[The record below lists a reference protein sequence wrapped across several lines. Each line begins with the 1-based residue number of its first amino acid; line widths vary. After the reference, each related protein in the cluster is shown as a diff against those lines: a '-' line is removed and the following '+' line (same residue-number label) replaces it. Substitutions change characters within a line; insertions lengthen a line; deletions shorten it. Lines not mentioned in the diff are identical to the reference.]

1 MAGGRMERWRMALQ
15 VAALAGEMAS
25 SSLPSPPDTRAESNG
40 MSQSVGPS
48 TNILGLVNNTIELPT
63 MPEVLLKLNDVMAN
77 PDASAEDVAKVVSRD
92 PAVATNILRIVNS
105 AYYGLQ
111 VRVSSVSLAIS
122 VMGFNM
128 TKKVA
133 LKAAV
138 FSVFGKRR
146 EKIQHFDPLG
156 FWRHA
161 IFTGIAARVLGSS
174 STVFAATHAE
184 DIYIAGLLHD
194 IGKIILMEKAA
205 PKYLAMLRKS
215 VQSKRPEIDVEQED
229 FGFTHSDVGS
239 VLAIKWFLP
248 EDLAI
253 AIRYHHAPSRDPFHR
268 SLSSLIHLADQLAWR
283 AGNPSTVGTT
293 LAQIDHEVYDQV
305 GLDPARVEELVP
317 QILEDFAASELPW

>member
-1 MAGGRMERWRMALQ
+1 MADP
-15 VAALAGEMAS
+15 AA
-25 SSLPSPPDTRAESNG
+25 
-40 MSQSVGPS
+40 PS
-48 TNILGLVNNTIELPT
+48 TNILGLVNSTIELPT
-63 MPEVLLKLNDVMAN
+63 MPEVLVKLNEVMAN

-92 PAVATNILRIVNS
+92 PAVATNLLRIVNS

-146 EKIQHFDPLG
+146 DKIQHFDPSA

-161 IFTGIAARVLGSS
+161 IFTGVAARALGGESA
-174 STVFAATHAE
+174 TFAAMHAE
-184 DIYIAGLLHD
+184 DLYIAGLLHD

-205 PKYLAMLRKS
+205 PKYLAMLRKA
-215 VQSKRPEIDVEQED
+215 VQQQRSEIEVEHED
-229 FGFTHSDVGS
+229 FGFTHADVGS

-283 AGNPSTVGTT
+283 TGNPSTVGPTVG
-293 LAQIDHEVYDQV
+293 AMQHEVYDQI
-305 GLDPARVEELVP
+305 GLDPERVEQLLP
-317 QILEDFAASELPW
+317 QIREDFAASEVPW

>member
-1 MAGGRMERWRMALQ
+1 
-15 VAALAGEMAS
+15 
-25 SSLPSPPDTRAESNG
+25 
-40 MSQSVGPS
+40 MSHSVGPS

-63 MPEVLLKLNDVMAN
+63 MPEVLLKLNEVMAN
-77 PDASAEDVAKVVSRD
+77 PDASAEDVAKVVSKD

-146 EKIQHFDPLG
+146 DKIQHFDPLA

-161 IFTGIAARVLGSS
+161 IYAGTAARVLGGSS
-174 STVFAATHAE
+174 AVFAATHAE

-194 IGKIILMEKAA
+194 IGKIILMEKTA

-215 VQSKRPEIDVEQED
+215 VQQKRPEIDVEMED
-229 FGFTHSDVGS
+229 FGFTHADVGS

-283 AGNPSTVGTT
+283 AGSPSTVGTT
-293 LAQIDHEVYDQV
+293 LAQLDHEVYDQI
-305 GLDPARVEELVP
+305 GLDPTRVEELVP
-317 QILEDFAASELPW
+317 QIQEDFAAAELPW